1 MDGWNEQISPNWNQ
15 KPLVDNQGDFFM
27 HVLAMSCNG

>member
-1 MDGWNEQISPNWNQ
+1 MVGMNNLLNWNQ

-27 HVLAMSCNG
+27 HVLAMSCNR